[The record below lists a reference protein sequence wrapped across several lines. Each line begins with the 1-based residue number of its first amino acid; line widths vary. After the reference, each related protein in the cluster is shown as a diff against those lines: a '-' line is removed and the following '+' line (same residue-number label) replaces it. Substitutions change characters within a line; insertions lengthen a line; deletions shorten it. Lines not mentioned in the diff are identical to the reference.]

1 MLVHVH
7 IDGLVANVDDNLYL
21 FIPQFLISV
30 HNLYVTTQ
38 RVSEDDL
45 TMSTT
50 NRERIEMSLRED
62 MIIISYKCK
71 K

>member
-1 MLVHVH
+1 MH
-7 IDGLVANVDDNLYL
+7 ILKVYIVAFVYDNLYL
-21 FIPQFLISV
+21 FISQFLISV